1 MTGANLTFILT
12 SIITCDNFI
21 KFGGCVYW
29 RQKCLCVFLNAA
41 FEPNINRALRVPDG
55 WGNWSSSIVWM
66 RTSYIGRN
74 FSKQMFVVSFI
85 AMDIV
90 CIDLLL
96 HQKSSF
102 LEWRQVYISAW
113 NLHLVPLALVNLCF
127 ELAICGFFKIMYFL
141 DLVN

>member
-55 WGNWSSSIVWM
+55 WGTGALVLFEWE
-66 RTSYIGRN
+66 
-74 FSKQMFVVSFI
+74 
-85 AMDIV
+85 
-90 CIDLLL
+90 L
-96 HQKSSF
+96 HI
-102 LEWRQVYISAW
+102 LGAISASKC
-113 NLHLVPLALVNLCF
+113 LLFHL
-127 ELAICGFFKIMYFL
+127 
-141 DLVN
+141 